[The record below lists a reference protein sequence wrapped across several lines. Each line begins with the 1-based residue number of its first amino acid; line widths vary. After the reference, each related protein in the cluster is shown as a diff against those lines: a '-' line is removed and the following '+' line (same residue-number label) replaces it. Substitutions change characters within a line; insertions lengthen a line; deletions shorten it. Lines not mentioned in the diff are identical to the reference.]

1 MISNRHKILLIAV
14 LCFLFFSCRKDD
26 AITGASSVGK
36 LNIQTEYFCGDTAL
50 LFDSI
55 RFRTGAG
62 ELISVSK
69 LEYFISDIAL
79 HHSGG
84 VYRVPGSY
92 YLNAANKDYQKIS
105 AGGIPYGDYDGISFI
120 LGVDS
125 LHNVPDGLPGS
136 IVNNEM
142 FWPVQMG
149 GGYHFMKL
157 EGKCNDSSNISGY
170 AIHLGKNA
178 NVIRFIFTMPFKISQ
193 NEAEFILRM
202 DILEWFNNPY
212 QYSLKKDGR
221 YTMAS
226 DYLMSLIAG
235 NGSDVFDLYKKQ

>member
-1 MISNRHKILLIAV
+1 MKSHRFKIYLIAV
-14 LCFLFFSCRKDD
+14 LSFLFFTCRKDEPIEGIAVG
-26 AITGASSVGK
+26 AIS
-36 LNIQTEYFCGDTAL
+36 LQTEYLCNDTAL

-55 RFRTGAG
+55 CFRTEAG
-62 ELISVSK
+62 ELISISK
-69 LEYFISDIAL
+69 LEFFISDLAL

-84 VYRVPGSY
+84 IFKVPGSF
-92 YLNAANKDYQKIS
+92 YLNAANKNYEEIS
-105 AGGIPYGDYDGISFI
+105 NASIPHGEYSGISFI

-125 LHNVPDGLPGS
+125 LHNVPGGLPGS

-157 EGKCNDSSNISGY
+157 EGKFRDSGNISGY

-178 NVIRFIFTMPFKISQ
+178 NVVSFNFNEPFKIGQ
-193 NEAEFILRM
+193 NDAEFILQM
-202 DILEWFNNPY
+202 DIMEWFKNPY
-212 QYSLKKDGR
+212 QYNLDKDGR

-226 DYLMSLIAG
+226 DYLMNIIAG
-235 NGSDVFDLYKKQ
+235 NGKDVFKLFKK